1 MEEKDRLRLKKL
13 FEEYLEESLIQITFG
28 NPVDREKTS
37 KARVRPFL
45 QGKNLQFQ
53 LERFVGPQAFH
64 RNMSREE
71 GADSLPILLEEE
83 FRQCQIQSERG
94 WAQVLVSRK

>member
-64 RNMSREE
+64 
-71 GADSLPILLEEE
+71 
-83 FRQCQIQSERG
+83 
-94 WAQVLVSRK
+94 

>member
-45 QGKNLQFQ
+45 QGKNL
-53 LERFVGPQAFH
+53 
-64 RNMSREE
+64 
-71 GADSLPILLEEE
+71 
-83 FRQCQIQSERG
+83 
-94 WAQVLVSRK
+94 